1 MNGPRGQVRALWQG
15 GQLEIDEIGFIG
27 RLANAVATVMGQN
40 IFRGDQP
47 DGSGSMPGRKL
58 DGRPRGMG
66 AAIARALAAVQTGP
80 LEWTIAAHKEIQ
92 GHLARIMREVP
103 LRPPPFDR
111 FATAIRMAF
120 ERSVEVGELGRSLRS
135 GAGSLG
141 RSLRSRTGG
150 RPERFGRMVDISGAR
165 DVFKG
170 FGSFGRAL
178 RPRVRTGA
186 LGRSIKPER
195 VRPGALGRS
204 VRQFG
209 AGSASGRILGGRSR

>member
-1 MNGPRGQVRALWQG
+1 VKLDLAAVAGQIMNGPRGKVRALWEG
-15 GQLEIDEIGFIG
+15 GQLEIDEVAFVG

-40 IFRGDQP
+40 LFRGDQP
-47 DGSGSMPGRKL
+47 DGSGAMPGRKL

-111 FATAIRMAF
+111 FAVAIRMAF
-120 ERSVEVGELGRSLRS
+120 ERSVKVGELGRAIKS
-135 GAGSLG
+135 GAGRFG
-141 RSLRSRTGG
+141 RALKFGITA
-150 RPERFGRMVDISGAR
+150 RPQRFGRMVDVAGAR

-178 RPRVRTGA
+178 RPRVRSTS
-186 LGRSIKPER
+186 LGRA
-195 VRPGALGRS
+195 VRGQRAR
-204 VRQFG
+204 
-209 AGSASGRILGGRSR
+209 GGR